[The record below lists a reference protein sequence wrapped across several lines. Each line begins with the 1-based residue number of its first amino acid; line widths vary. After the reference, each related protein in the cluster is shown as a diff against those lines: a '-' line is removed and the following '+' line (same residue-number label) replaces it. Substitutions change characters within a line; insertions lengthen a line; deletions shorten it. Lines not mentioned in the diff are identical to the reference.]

1 MPTGRGTSNSA
12 TVCPED
18 PEPTSGRP
26 PTAPGFADSALM
38 APAPVAAGCPTVP
51 EGQWVIAAV
60 AAADTASAVTA
71 VARADLLCRADGLRC
86 RVTAAGS
93 PAATAGSPAVATG
106 SPATA
111 TVPGSL
117 RCRAPAAG
125 ADGRPWVTGGCA
137 GLRCRA
143 WGLATLESS
152 GRYGQP
158 RCRTRGAPTA
168 GTPKNLYDITHITDI
183 LRAFGANE
191 TAGTAGIPGRARVP
205 RSVLLKEVFT
215 PTRWWQ

>member
-1 MPTGRGTSNSA
+1 MPTGRGTPNA
-12 TVCPED
+12 AAVCPEA
-18 PEPTSGRP
+18 PAPSSGRP

-60 AAADTASAVTA
+60 AAADTASAVSA
-71 VARADLLCRADGLRC
+71 VARVDLLCRADGLRC
-86 RVTAAGS
+86 RVA
-93 PAATAGSPAVATG
+93 ATG
-106 SPATA
+106 SPTIATGRPATA

-125 ADGRPWVTGGCA
+125 TDGRRWVTGRCA

-158 RCRTRGAPTA
+158 RCRTRATPT
-168 GTPKNLYDITHITDI
+168 GETPKNLYDITHITDI

-191 TAGTAGIPGRARVP
+191 TAGTAGIPSRARVP
-205 RSVLLKEVFT
+205 RSVLLK
-215 PTRWWQ
+215 